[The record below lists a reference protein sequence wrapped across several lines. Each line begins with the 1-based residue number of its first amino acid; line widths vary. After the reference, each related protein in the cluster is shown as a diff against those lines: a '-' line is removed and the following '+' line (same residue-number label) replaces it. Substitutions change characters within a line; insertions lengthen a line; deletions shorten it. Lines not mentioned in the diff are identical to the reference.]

1 MMLSEL
7 KLHPRD
13 LLALLL
19 LAAASIFCG
28 LDALGL
34 RWVWIASMVVLALW
48 LLYEISQRERA
59 VVVAIDQTRAL
70 LDDLVSVAGGAIG
83 SIERLQVVLH
93 DKVVAVKRMS
103 SLACDLTVATGT
115 LVSGFTDAVATADRQ
130 SAMARDSMV
139 EVEAMAERARITC
152 SEALA
157 LADASISARDQVSAG
172 GEQVQQVASDMVDLS
187 LVVAS
192 VAEEFDSVRQQVAR
206 IGEIVGIIQGIAGQT
221 NLLALNAA
229 IEAARAGEQGR
240 GFSVVADEVRK
251 LAESTGRATLSV
263 GEIISLIGQGID
275 RLDQRLARTRQGA
288 ADGVTRATQASA
300 VLSGIA
306 TTSQSTLHS
315 VQGIAERASSET
327 QNASKVLVDSG
338 VVARLAGE
346 LDSKVNDCNAGLRA
360 LMLGLVDLK
369 SLASQID
376 VSRDGVASILEAI
389 EETRA
394 HNIMVLNARAT
405 AQMLPHIQRIHALD
419 GEIDQLLSQAQRDPS
434 ALDEVRKAH
443 AFRLRQALD
452 AYRRI
457 RDDLLNAAHGG
468 RLEQVRERAAPL
480 VREAYRNVKEA
491 CVALAA

>member
-1 MMLSEL
+1 MLSEL

-19 LAAASIFCG
+19 LAAAGIFCG

-34 RWVWIASMVVLALW
+34 RWLWLASMVVLALW
-48 LLYEISQRERA
+48 LLCGISQRERA
-59 VVVAIDQTRAL
+59 VVAAVEKTRAL
-70 LDDLVSVAGGAIG
+70 LDDLVPVAGGAIG
-83 SIERLQVVLH
+83 SIERLQAVLH

-103 SLACDLTVATGT
+103 SLACNLTVATGT

-130 SAMARDSMV
+130 SAMARNSMA
-139 EVEAMAERARITC
+139 EVEAMAERARITS

-187 LVVAS
+187 VVVAS

-206 IGEIVGIIQGIAGQT
+206 IGEIVAIIRGIAGQT

-229 IEAARAGEQGR
+229 IEAARAGDQGR

-251 LAESTGRATLSV
+251 LAESTGSATLSV
-263 GEIISLIGQGID
+263 GDIISLIGQGID

-288 ADGVTRATQASA
+288 ADGVARATQASA

-306 TTSQSTLHS
+306 TTSHSTLHS
-315 VQGIAERASSET
+315 VQEIAARASNET
-327 QNASKVLVDSG
+327 QNASKVLEDSS
-338 VVARLAGE
+338 VVAHLAGE

-376 VSRDGVASILEAI
+376 VSRDGVASMLEVI

-405 AQMLPHIQRIHALD
+405 EQMLPHIQRIHALD
-419 GEIDQLLSQAQRDPS
+419 REIDQLLGHAQSDAG
-434 ALDEVRKAH
+434 ALDEVRKTH
-443 AFRLRQALD
+443 LSRLRHALD
-452 AYRRI
+452 AYRNI
-457 RDDLLNAAHGG
+457 RDDLLSAAQGG

-480 VREAYRNVKEA
+480 VREAYHHVKEA
-491 CVALAA
+491 CVALTA